1 MANHRNITHIYLRI
15 GPRKRDEH
23 SLSGAPVITMQSW
36 QDKRSALSAPPTYPR
51 GSAIVLLLFLQRI
64 DIVIEADFRS
74 RSIDKMKIDFAAGL
88 QSLDASSRKAERSG
102 ELTRINRLVLQL
114 HLLEGTLEDHIGGVI
129 ALLVVRRF
137 AGERRWT
144 GDLLGLEDDHLADEA

>member
-1 MANHRNITHIYLRI
+1 MMANHRNITHIYLRI

-23 SLSGAPVITMQSW
+23 SLSGAPGITMQSW

-51 GSAIVLLLFLQRI
+51 RSAIVLLLFLQRI

-114 HLLEGTLEDHIGGVI
+114 HLLEGTL
-129 ALLVVRRF
+129 
-137 AGERRWT
+137 
-144 GDLLGLEDDHLADEA
+144 GDLDPMSELGPGCVKTPTPNLRSM

>member
-1 MANHRNITHIYLRI
+1 MAGQAKRFVSTADLPWALR
-15 GPRKRDEH
+15 
-23 SLSGAPVITMQSW
+23 
-36 QDKRSALSAPPTYPR
+36 
-51 GSAIVLLLFLQRI
+51 LLPFLHRI
-64 DIVIEADFRS
+64 DVVIEASFRS
-74 RSIDKMKIDFAAGL
+74 RGVDKMKIDFAAGL
-88 QSLDASSRKAERSG
+88 QSLDACSRKAERSS

-144 GDLLGLEDDHLADEA
+144 G